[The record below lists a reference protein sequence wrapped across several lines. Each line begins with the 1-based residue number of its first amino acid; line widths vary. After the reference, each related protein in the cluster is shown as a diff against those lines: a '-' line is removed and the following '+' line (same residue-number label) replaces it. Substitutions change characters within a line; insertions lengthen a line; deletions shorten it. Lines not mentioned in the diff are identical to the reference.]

1 MNRHHYLSC
10 WPRWPNIAS
19 QMHNFKIFWYKWRE
33 GFEPLI
39 PKLGGSFSTEPQL
52 WPPIPL
58 LMGCRLQGSNPQ
70 AYLLRVQQQ
79 IRQQNEWHCK
89 GICRKLTS
97 EPNIQISNDQG
108 VTEKARKKD
117 IVVDLHTKRE
127 SDQDRQRRR
136 EKERKINRDRKRPIK
151 RMKEI
156 KR

>member
-1 MNRHHYLSC
+1 MNGTVR
-10 WPRWPNIAS
+10 
-19 QMHNFKIFWYKWRE
+19 
-33 GFEPLI
+33 
-39 PKLGGSFSTEPQL
+39 GSV
-52 WPPIPL
+52 
-58 LMGCRLQGSNPQ
+58 G
-70 AYLLRVQQQ
+70 
-79 IRQQNEWHCK
+79 
-89 GICRKLTS
+89 KLTS

-136 EKERKINRDRKRPIK
+136 EKERKINRDRKRSIK